1 MWTLAK
7 YYDIIQRYFTKGF
20 KKFKNSKNFFK
31 NIKPNIKL
39 IPLNKCKDK
48 KQPKKFKGEI

>member
-20 KKFKNSKNFFK
+20 KKIKKFKKIFK

-48 KQPKKFKGEI
+48 KQSEKI